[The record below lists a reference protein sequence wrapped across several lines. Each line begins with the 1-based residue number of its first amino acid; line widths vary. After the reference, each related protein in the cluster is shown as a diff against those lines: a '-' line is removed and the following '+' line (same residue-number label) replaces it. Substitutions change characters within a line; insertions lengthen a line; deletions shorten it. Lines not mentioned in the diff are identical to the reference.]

1 MVRILT
7 RLGEVKK
14 EMAAEHA
21 EMVDFNI
28 GTISGNLR
36 AIIADE
42 DIDVK
47 ANDVKPIKIKKVSI
61 PGNHIIYMCAYA
73 SNPLGHPIA
82 VGEETH
88 LPITMD
94 RHADYATFV
103 AALDGTIQ
111 KDDFLGVVI
120 ILPINLTHK

>member
-21 EMVDFNI
+21 DMVDFNI

-42 DIDVK
+42 DLDVK
-47 ANDVKPIKIKKVSI
+47 SGDVKPIKIKKI
-61 PGNHIIYMCAYA
+61 DILGNHIIYMCAYA
-73 SNPLGHPIA
+73 AHGLGHPIA

-94 RHADYATFV
+94 RHADFATFV
-103 AALDGTIQ
+103 AAIDGTIQ
-111 KDDFLGVVI
+111 KDDLLGVVI
-120 ILPINLTHK
+120 ILPISLTHK

>member
-14 EMAAEHA
+14 EMEQY
-21 EMVDFNI
+21 ESELVDFNI

-42 DIDVK
+42 DIDIK
-47 ANDVKPIKIKKVSI
+47 SGDVTPIKINKISI

-73 SNPLGHPIA
+73 AHHLGHPIA

-88 LPITMD
+88 LPISMD
-94 RHADYATFV
+94 RHADYTTFV
-103 AALDGTIQ
+103 AANDGTVK
-111 KDDFLGVVI
+111 KDDLLGVVI
-120 ILPINLTHK
+120 ILPISLTHK